1 MRIKNLSIFQFRNI
15 IHQNIKFDSNLSI
28 FLGDNGQGK
37 TNFVESIYFL
47 SKGKSFRTSDTYP
60 LVFNQAEKKA
70 VRVLVEIEK
79 EETLH
84 RIETQILD
92 DKKTFYLNE
101 KRNNSLKIF
110 KNFPVILFSPESLSI
125 IKEGPE
131 YRRSMFDEILLLKDD
146 ENIGIIEGFRKSLK
160 SRNAL
165 LRRYKQGAMGQ
176 NQLQDVLEP
185 LNAIYA
191 GYSKELIS
199 RRLQLIEEISDEYD
213 QIVQEITNQ
222 NVNTFVDYVDEKGI
236 KIRTPTDDNTVLN
249 KLKERFDLEM
259 KLGTTL
265 VGPHKHDMSF
275 HFDGK
280 ESRFFCSQGQQR
292 ALILALKLTQIL
304 YHHRIYGY
312 YPILIL
318 DDVLSELDKD
328 KRAYL
333 IRFLSKNNAQTFLTS
348 TDMEQHQE
356 LHNLDLMQFIVRNGT
371 VIKG

>member
-1 MRIKNLSIFQFRNI
+1 MIIKKLSIFQFRNI
-15 IHQNIKFDSNLSI
+15 IHQNIEFDSNLSI

-47 SKGKSFRTSDTYP
+47 SKGKSFRTSDTDP
-60 LVFNQAEKKA
+60 LIFNQADKKA
-70 VRVLVEIEK
+70 VRILAQVEK
-79 EETLH
+79 EETLN
-84 RIETQILD
+84 RLEAQILE

-110 KNFPVILFSPESLSI
+110 KNFPVILFSPESLSV

-131 YRRSMFDEILLLKDD
+131 LRRSLFDEMLLLKDD
-146 ENIGIIEGFRKSLK
+146 ENIEIISGFRKSLK

-165 LRRYKQGAMGQ
+165 LRRYKQGGLGK

-185 LNAIYA
+185 LNAIYS
-191 GYSKELIS
+191 GYSKELIN
-199 RRLQLIEEISDEYD
+199 RRLELISEISQEYD
-213 QIVQEITNQ
+213 QTVREITNQ
-222 NVNTFVDYVDEKGI
+222 NVNTFVDYVDEKGV
-236 KIRTPTDDNTVLN
+236 KIRESINDNTLLY
-249 KLKERFDLEM
+249 KLKERFDLEI

-356 LHNLDLMQFIVRNGT
+356 LHNLDLMQFIVRSGT